1 MHISNLHCQF
11 LCCCA
16 LLEVEISLKNLSQNA
31 TPEVAW
37 RFTRQPDSFCTTS
50 FLFTRARNI
59 FLEFVGIINFG
70 AFCWPWYCMVASHS
84 LCSLPSYSLRKYHAC
99 WLRMSLYGSYI
110 YFQSFC
116 SLKKH
121 LLFFGIKISE
131 LSSGSVIVRRFTR
144 HVPCNKSISRD
155 LEVWYPVIPQV

>member
-1 MHISNLHCQF
+1 MLAWLRNVNIAILASHVSWTVLTSSTLVAQPCICNITLNGHVRISNLHCQF

-37 RFTRQPDSFCTTS
+37 RFTHQPDYFCTTS

-70 AFCWPWYCMVASHS
+70 AFCWPRYCMVASHS

-99 WLRMSLYGSYI
+99 WLGMSLYGSYI
-110 YFQSFC
+110 YF
-116 SLKKH
+116 
-121 LLFFGIKISE
+121 
-131 LSSGSVIVRRFTR
+131 
-144 HVPCNKSISRD
+144 
-155 LEVWYPVIPQV
+155 